1 MSNITPPTVLA
12 YTQGNL
18 LPDILQVI
26 ESAGRTC
33 YKSHD
38 KITDDS
44 AEKLVRA
51 LVLRGH
57 ESVIE
62 HSWFVFAFDKSA
74 FGVDYLRDYLLKVFL
89 TNNLFYLTE
98 ADNRFLL
105 SGNCR
110 MFRDYFRKLKQVSSE
125 DVFMLNKLKS
135 TAKIIFDDIE
145 IGSDAADIQG
155 ISLCPSIEYSKSEKM
170 KHWWALVR
178 MVGSRAMTHQLV
190 RHRRCAFSQESQ
202 RYCDE
207 SGFFS
212 KDYYVTPP
220 SIETAN
226 LTGDY
231 KNKLNQV
238 NSWYLELQKML
249 AESGKV
255 MTNEDARFLLPNAV
269 ASEIVMSCNLE
280 EWWWFFKMRCDI
292 HAQWEIRYIALE
304 ILLKFKQIFPG
315 CFDDF
320 EIAPDGLSATPKI
333 QQW

>member
-12 YTQGNL
+12 YAQGNL
-18 LPDILQVI
+18 LPNILQVI

-62 HSWFVFAFDKSA
+62 HSWFVFVFDKSA
-74 FGVDYLRDYLLKVFL
+74 FGPDRLRDYLLKVFL

-98 ADNRFLL
+98 VDNRYML

-110 MFRDYFRKLKQVSSE
+110 MFRDYFRKLKQVSDE
-125 DVFMLNKLKS
+125 DVFMLSELKK
-135 TAKIIFDDIE
+135 TAKIIFDDINLE
-145 IGSDAADIQG
+145 SELSNIQG
-155 ISLCPSIEYSKSEKM
+155 ISLCPSIEYSRAEKM

-178 MVGSRAMTHQLV
+178 IVGSRAFTHHLV

-207 SGFFS
+207 SGFFNNN
-212 KDYYVTPP
+212 YYIIPP
-220 SIETAN
+220 SIEAAN
-226 LTGDY
+226 LAGDY
-231 KNKLNQV
+231 KNKLNQI
-238 NSWYLELQKML
+238 NSWYIETRDRLI
-249 AESGKV
+249 ESGKT
-255 MTNEDARFLLPNAV
+255 MANEDARFYLPNAV

-320 EIAPDGLSATPKI
+320 EIAPDGMSANPRT
-333 QQW
+333 Q